1 MHWWAIFDCES
12 SGVHT
17 VGRVVGAMAAEA
29 CLYRNGEWVKGMIS
43 GAVKRQQQKYVRRP
57 TTTQQQRWPCLIFQ
71 YLFSRLCT
79 NNRLSAPV
87 ACEEDDNSTIKS
99 TTGICSHGGR

>member
-29 CLYRNGEWVKGMIS
+29 CLYRNGLKE
-43 GAVKRQQQKYVRRP
+43 
-57 TTTQQQRWPCLIFQ
+57 
-71 YLFSRLCT
+71 
-79 NNRLSAPV
+79 
-87 ACEEDDNSTIKS
+87 
-99 TTGICSHGGR
+99 